1 MKILSLNVSYIL
13 TFFCSERM
21 KWYNATS
28 QEVSHYLY
36 PRVAK
41 GFATHDASCGK
52 FTAQCTLP
60 PYPIYQTLLLD
71 FSRVWFRDYT

>member
-28 QEVSHYLY
+28 QEVSHY
-36 PRVAK
+36 PTHVWQK
-41 GFATHDASCGK
+41 GLQTHDAN
-52 FTAQCTLP
+52 
-60 PYPIYQTLLLD
+60 
-71 FSRVWFRDYT
+71 FSNV